1 MLTFLLANTLTQYNL
16 SNLIK
21 MFEIFRQPSVS
32 QALPNKQ
39 TPGNT
44 IRQSAFLTVDVV
56 DS

>member
-1 MLTFLLANTLTQYNL
+1 
-16 SNLIK
+16 
-21 MFEIFRQPSVS
+21 MFEIFCQPSVS

-56 DS
+56 DSWLMFVVDVFKVNVS